1 MKNVASLF
9 QPIISVT
16 IRVRMSNLYFQN
28 IKALLNYT
36 VKKKK
41 KKCFFKVINR
51 TKIILVH
58 FTRKCTLSLSS
69 SFKVNPTP
77 IFLV

>member
-16 IRVRMSNLYFQN
+16 IRVRMINLYFQN

-41 KKCFFKVINR
+41 KNAFSK
-51 TKIILVH
+51 L
-58 FTRKCTLSLSS
+58 
-69 SFKVNPTP
+69 
-77 IFLV
+77 